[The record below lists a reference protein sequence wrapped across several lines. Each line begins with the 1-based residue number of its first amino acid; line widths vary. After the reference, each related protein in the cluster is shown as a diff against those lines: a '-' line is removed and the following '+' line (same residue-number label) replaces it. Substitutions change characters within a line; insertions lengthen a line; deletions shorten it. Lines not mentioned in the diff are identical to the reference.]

1 MNVFELFAKIG
12 LDTSEYEKGL
22 EGAEKS
28 ASSFGANLKKG
39 IGVAAGVT
47 TAAITATTA
56 ATVAGTKAFA
66 TAVRAPAM

>member
-12 LDTSEYEKGL
+12 LDTSEYDKGL

-28 ASSFGANLKKG
+28 TTSFGDKLKKG
-39 IGVAAGVT
+39 IGVAAGVA

-56 ATVAGTKAFA
+56 ATVAGAKAFVDSA
-66 TAVRAPAM
+66 K